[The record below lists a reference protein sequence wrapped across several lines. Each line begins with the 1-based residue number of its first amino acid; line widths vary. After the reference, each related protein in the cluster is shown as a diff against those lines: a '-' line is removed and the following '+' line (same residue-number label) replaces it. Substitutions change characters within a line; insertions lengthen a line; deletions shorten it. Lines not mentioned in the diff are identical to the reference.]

1 MAVVKATFT
10 IPEELLRRLEKVPVG
25 KRSLLVA
32 EAIKRE
38 LNRKSLA
45 KALKK
50 LKRRTVW
57 KEKDHPDLLSPED
70 FSRYRPAKSRVTG

>member
-10 IPEELLRRLEKVPVG
+10 IPEELLSRLEKVPAG

-38 LNRKSLA
+38 LNRKALA
-45 KALKK
+45 EDLKK

-57 KEKDHPDLLSPED
+57 KEKDHPDLLTPED
-70 FSRYRPAKSRVTG
+70 FSRYRPAKSRVTR

>member
-1 MAVVKATFT
+1 MAIVKATFT

-50 LKRRTVW
+50 LKRRIVW

>member
-10 IPEELLRRLEKVPVG
+10 IPEELLRRLEKVPAG
-25 KRSLLVA
+25 QRSLLVA

-38 LNRKSLA
+38 LDRKSLA
-45 KALKK
+45 EELKK

-57 KEKDHPDLLSPED
+57 KEKDHPDLVSPDD

>member
-1 MAVVKATFT
+1 MAVQKVNFT
-10 IPEELLRRLEKVPVG
+10 LPEELLRRLEKVPAG

-32 EAIKRE
+32 EALRRE
-38 LNRKSLA
+38 LDRRKMA
-45 KALKK
+45 EALKK
-50 LKRRTVW
+50 LRRRTAW

>member
-10 IPEELLRRLEKVPVG
+10 IPEELLKRLEKVPAG

-32 EAIKRE
+32 KAIKRE
-38 LNRKSLA
+38 LDRKSLA
-45 KALKK
+45 EDLKK
-50 LKRRTVW
+50 LKHRTVW
-57 KEKDHPDLLSPED
+57 KEKDHPDLVSPDD

>member
-10 IPEELLRRLEKVPVG
+10 IPEELLSRLEKVPAG

-38 LNRKSLA
+38 LNRKALA
-45 KALKK
+45 EDLKK

-57 KEKDHPDLLSPED
+57 KEKDHPDLLTPED

>member
-1 MAVVKATFT
+1 MAVVKATST
-10 IPEELLRRLEKVPVG
+10 IPEELLRRLEKVPAG

-70 FSRYRPAKSRVTG
+70 FSRYRPDKSRVTG

>member
-10 IPEELLRRLEKVPVG
+10 IPEELLRRLEKVPAG

-32 EAIKRE
+32 KAIKRE
-38 LNRKSLA
+38 LDRKSLA
-45 KALKK
+45 EGLKK

-57 KEKDHPDLLSPED
+57 KEKDHPDLVSPDD